1 MQRHGDPHAQIQIAM
16 AAKLTTNAPESDIAT
31 PVESKF
37 KPFQPEMPQIPGV
50 TDGSRH
56 AKHGL
61 DAPERQRFPQIAIA
75 AAILALIVGTGFWWF
90 KAKSRAA
97 AAASAE
103 AEIAE
108 HAATTSAPPLPSP
121 IAPIHEGP
129 SRAATVEELSK
140 PWSAK
145 KFNFVRPITQENI
158 DAMVIRLPS
167 GELWAFSLQGP
178 FGKCELEFVPD
189 STVLASKYHFN
200 ANHPM
205 VVNPCD
211 STVYD
216 PLKLGAVGGNTW
228 VRGQIVQGSSL
239 RPPISIDVKVRGRSI
254 VAEGI
259 E

>member
-1 MQRHGDPHAQIQIAM
+1 MTD
-16 AAKLTTNAPESDIAT
+16 KLSTKLPITGPDT

-56 AKHGL
+56 AKRGL
-61 DAPERQRFPQIAIA
+61 ERPEASQIPQVVGALVVLAI
-75 AAILALIVGTGFWWF
+75 ILGGGFWWVRN
-90 KAKSRAA
+90 KSRAA
-97 AAASAE
+97 TAASLETE
-103 AEIAE
+103 ALEQ
-108 HAATTSAPPLPSP
+108 AASKPEPQLPTPVASF
-121 IAPIHEGP
+121 HEGP
-129 SRAATVEELSK
+129 SVAATVEELSK

-145 KFNFVRPITQENI
+145 KFNFVKPITQENI

-178 FGKCELEFVPD
+178 FGKCELEYVTD
-189 STVLASKYHFN
+189 LATLTSKYRFN
-200 ANHPM
+200 ASHPM

>member
-1 MQRHGDPHAQIQIAM
+1 MTTKLPTKDPEP
-16 AAKLTTNAPESDIAT
+16 APGT
-31 PVESKF
+31 PVENKL

-61 DAPERQRFPQIAIA
+61 ERPEASQIPQILGAMIV
-75 AAILALIVGTGFWWF
+75 LALFVGGGVWWF
-90 KAKSRAA
+90 KSKSRAA
-97 AAASAE
+97 AAASNE
-103 AEIAE
+103 AELAE
-108 HAATTSAPPLPSP
+108 QAAATAAAPLPSP
-121 IAPIHEGP
+121 VARVHDGP
-129 SRAATVEELSK
+129 SLAAAVEDLSK
-140 PWSAK
+140 PWYAK
-145 KFNFVRPITQENI
+145 KFNFVKPITQENI

-178 FGKCELEFVPD
+178 FGKCELEFIPD
-189 STVLASKYHFN
+189 LATLASKYHFN
-200 ANHPM
+200 ASHPM
-205 VVNPCD
+205 GVNPGD

-239 RPPISIDVKVRGRSI
+239 RPPISIDVKLRGRSI
-254 VAEGI
+254 VAESI